1 MAIKEKDSQFR
12 PRHSQ
17 YVLSGVASPF
27 SIFDFFADIHL
38 AESPEE
44 ADARALRRDWE
55 IVGECLQDSILE
67 YSHLYGPVGEKIH
80 DG

>member
-1 MAIKEKDSQFR
+1 MAIKVRESQFR
-12 PRHSQ
+12 PR
-17 YVLSGVASPF
+17 YKEYMLRGVASPF

-55 IVGECLQDSILE
+55 IVGECLQDSMSE
-67 YSHLYGPVGEKIH
+67 YSHLIGPAEE
-80 DG
+80 